1 LEYVEQM
8 RLKPGMSIGQLME
21 QMGRTGVLGAGK
33 LSKAVDIITEM
44 FIDPNYTVFLALA
57 GPMVPGGLRSVI
69 SSLVRNRY
77 VDVLVTSGA
86 NIAHDI
92 IEALGHKHLKGTFSA
107 NDRSLRAKK
116 LGRIGDIYVKQ
127 DAFEA
132 LEKAVYQMLEGM
144 RAQLSQGASIRQI
157 LYEFG
162 LRLNDPEAILV
173 NATEQNIP
181 VFAPGLLDSMIGLHF
196 WAFSQL
202 KKLQVDPLRDLH
214 ELADI
219 VSTAKKTGAIILG
232 GGLPKHHVLGVNI
245 LRDGVDAAV
254 QITLDRPEAGS
265 FSGAPLEE
273 AVSWRKAKTGER
285 LATVIGDAT
294 IIFPLMVAAAFE
306 KIH

>member
-1 LEYVEQM
+1 M
-8 RLKPGMSIGQLME
+8 RLKPGMSIGQLVE

-57 GPMVPGGLRSVI
+57 GPMVPGGLRNVI

-92 IEALGHKHLKGTFSA
+92 IEALGHKHLKGTFLA

-144 RAQLSQGASIRQI
+144 QAQLSQGASIRQI

-196 WAFSQL
+196 WTFSQL

-232 GGLPKHHVLGVNI
+232 GGLPKHHVLGGNI

>member
-1 LEYVEQM
+1 LKYVEQM
-8 RLKPGMSIGQLME
+8 RLNPGMSVGQLIE

-33 LSKAVDIITEM
+33 LSSAVNIITEM
-44 FIDPNYTVFLALA
+44 FVDPDYTVFLALA
-57 GPMVPGGLRSVI
+57 GPMVPGGLRGVI
-69 SSLVRNRY
+69 SNLVRNRY
-77 VDVLVTSGA
+77 VDVIVTNGA

-92 IEALGHKHLKGTFSA
+92 IEALGHRHLRGTFLA
-107 NDRSLRAKK
+107 NDSKLRAKK

-132 LEKAVYQMLEGM
+132 LEKSIYRMLEEM
-144 RAQLSQGASIRQI
+144 QEQLSQGSSIRRI

-162 LRLNDPEAILV
+162 LRLNDSEAILV
-173 NATEQNIP
+173 NAAKQNIP
-181 VFAPGLLDSMIGLHF
+181 IFAPGLLDSMIGLHF
-196 WAFSQL
+196 WTFSQL
-202 KKLQVDPLRDLH
+202 KKLRIDPLSDMR

-219 VSTAKKTGAIILG
+219 VLTAKKTGAIILG

-245 LRDGVDAAV
+245 LREGVDAAV

-273 AVSWRKAKTGER
+273 AVSWRKAKTKER

-294 IIFPLMVAAAFE
+294 IIFPLIVAAALE

>member
-1 LEYVEQM
+1 M
-8 RLKPGMSIGQLME
+8 RLNPGMSIGQLVE

-33 LSKAVDIITEM
+33 LGKAVNIITEM
-44 FIDPNYTVFLALA
+44 FMDPNYTVFLALA
-57 GPMVPGGLRSVI
+57 GPMVPGGLRSII

-77 VDVLVTSGA
+77 VDVLVASGA
-86 NIAHDI
+86 NITHDI
-92 IEALGHKHLKGTFSA
+92 IEALGHKHLKGTFLA
-107 NDRSLRAKK
+107 NDEKLRAKK

-144 RAQLSQGASIRQI
+144 REQLSHGSSIRQI

-173 NATEQNIP
+173 NAAEQNIP

-196 WAFSQL
+196 WTFSQL

-245 LRDGVDAAV
+245 LHDGVDAAV
-254 QITLDRPEAGS
+254 QVTLDRPEAGS

-273 AVSWRKAKTGER
+273 AVSWRKAKSGER

-294 IIFPLMVAAAFE
+294 IIFPLMVAAVFE